1 MAAAVELFPVFEH
14 AALLRTWGG
23 IVDIC
28 PDASPII
35 DATPVPV
42 SS

>member
-1 MAAAVELFPVFEH
+1 MSRRTATQLGSSIW
-14 AALLRTWGG
+14 ALLRTWGG

-35 DATPVPV
+35 DGPRRDC
-42 SS
+42 S